1 MQPVIPIRRMT
12 RLPKYG
18 FRSALLVIEHLDGV
32 VVHEC
37 GERVLCCML
46 LPSSMPALGQQ
57 Q

>member
-1 MQPVIPIRRMT
+1 MT

-46 LPSSMPALGQQ
+46 LPSSMPTLGQQ